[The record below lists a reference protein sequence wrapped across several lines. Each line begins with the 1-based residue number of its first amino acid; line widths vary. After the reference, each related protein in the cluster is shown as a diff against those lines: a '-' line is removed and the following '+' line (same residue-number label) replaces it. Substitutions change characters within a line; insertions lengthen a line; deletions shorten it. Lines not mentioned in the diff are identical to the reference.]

1 MYLMKLTYETGIATQ
16 AQFIVIS
23 LLNIATQITA
33 TVTTCHSKKD
43 SCLTSVFSST
53 GYFMVIVL
61 WFGFIWMLGY
71 MAQQRRSRKL
81 SLCLIGAEFL
91 VLVVSISNARH
102 HTDILGLATSVID
115 ALLAIWV
122 ISLAVRL
129 MLAGNRRIVAS
140 ERSRRRH
147 RPTTDL

>member
-1 MYLMKLTYETGIATQ
+1 MKLTYETGIATQ
-16 AQFIVIS
+16 VQFIIIS

-33 TVTTCHSKKD
+33 AVTSCHSKKD
-43 SCLTSVFSST
+43 SCLTGTFSAA

-81 SLCLIGAEFL
+81 SICLIGVEFL
-91 VLVVSISNARH
+91 VLVVSVANARH
-102 HTDILGLATSVID
+102 HTDLLGLVTSLID
-115 ALLAIWV
+115 ALLAAWV

-147 RPTTDL
+147 RPNIEL